1 MQKYSTPAKLLCALI
16 VVLSSQTAFS
26 EGDKNPGPQA
36 VTTSPAAGSTAPS
49 EPAAGT
55 AAAIAV
61 VAVAANPA
69 PAPVAA
75 AMAPAPASKTQTT
88 SCAQWTATHPIE
100 KSYLEKL
107 ERNAA
112 EAKPKAG
119 ILYTQDKLILLLA
132 KDPVAAKAALLH
144 KDKLEQRDGKVDLRG
159 VNMMGFNLAGLNLD
173 NVDLKG
179 AELNGANL
187 AGASLRGAN
196 LYKTEFEDANLDYAD
211 LSFAYAEKA
220 NFRKASLCE
229 ASLMSA
235 NVEDAKFVWAYMKH
249 AKLDQAMYVPA
260 IIYANS
266 DGIFTHGLSVPPLP

>member
-1 MQKYSTPAKLLCALI
+1 VQAARSKLFLRKSKMQRYSTPAKFLCALM
-16 VVLSSQTAFS
+16 VVLSSQSALA
-26 EGDKNPGPQA
+26 EGDQNPVPQA
-36 VTTSPAAGSTAPS
+36 ATTSPAATGSTATS
-49 EPAAGT
+49 APAAVT
-55 AAAIAV
+55 EA
-61 VAVAANPA
+61 
-69 PAPVAA
+69 
-75 AMAPAPASKTQTT
+75 APAPAGKAQTA
-88 SCAQWTATHPIE
+88 SCAQWAATHPIE
-100 KSYLEKL
+100 KSYLAKL

-144 KDKLEQRDGKVDLRG
+144 KEKLEQRDGKVDLRG
-159 VNMMGFNLAGLNLD
+159 VNLSGFNLAGLNLD

-196 LYKTEFEDANLDYAD
+196 LNKAEFEDANLDYAD
-211 LSFAYAEKA
+211 LSFASAEKA

-229 ASLMSA
+229 TSLMSA